1 MTTII
6 ISIMIIA
13 IVAVVIT
20 LLIHMWKV
28 TKAATSG
35 NHKEFMRLTTPY
47 DVAELMAMKDFGTT
61 SEEFEQAWKEVLKVL
76 GGLAT
81 PYDAHLLCEQKMLAE
96 DVTTE
101 EDNL

>member
-1 MTTII
+1 MTTITL
-6 ISIMIIA
+6 SIMIIA
-13 IVAVVIT
+13 VIAVVIT
-20 LLIHMWKV
+20 LLIHIWKV
-28 TKAATSG
+28 IKAATRG
-35 NHKEFMRLTTPY
+35 NHKEFMCLTTPY

-81 PYDAHLLCEQKMLAE
+81 PYDAYLLCEQKMLAE
-96 DVTTE
+96 EVTTE

>member
-1 MTTII
+1 MTKII
-6 ISIMIIA
+6 VFIVGIA
-13 IVAVVIT
+13 AAVMLYCMVALIVRQVKA
-20 LLIHMWKV
+20 LLE
-28 TKAATSG
+28 G

-61 SEEFEQAWKEVLKVL
+61 SQEFEQAWKEVCHVL
-76 GGLAT
+76 EGLAT
-81 PYDAHLLCEQKMLAE
+81 PYDAYLLCEQKMLAE

>member
-28 TKAATSG
+28 TKAVIRGDYKS
-35 NHKEFMRLTTPY
+35 FMRLTTPY
-47 DVAELMAMKDFGTT
+47 DVAELMAMKDFGAT

-81 PYDAHLLCEQKMLAE
+81 PYDAYLLCEQKMLAE
-96 DVTTE
+96 DITTE

>member
-1 MTTII
+1 MTKII
-6 ISIMIIA
+6 VFIVGIAAAVMFYCMIA
-13 IVAVVIT
+13 LTVRQVKA
-20 LLIHMWKV
+20 LLE
-28 TKAATSG
+28 G

-61 SEEFEQAWKEVLKVL
+61 SQEFEQAWKEVCHVL
-76 GGLAT
+76 EGLAT
-81 PYDAHLLCEQKMLAE
+81 PYDAYLLCEQKMLAE

>member
-1 MTTII
+1 MTTVIL
-6 ISIMIIA
+6 SIMIIA

-28 TKAATSG
+28 TKAAICG
-35 NHKEFMRLTTPY
+35 DHKAFMRLTTPY

-61 SEEFEQAWKEVLKVL
+61 SQEFEQAWKEVCRVL
-76 GGLAT
+76 EGLAA
-81 PYDAHLLCEQKMLAE
+81 PYDAYLLCEQKMLAE

>member
-1 MTTII
+1 MATII
-6 ISIMIIA
+6 ISMIIA

-28 TKAATSG
+28 TKAAICG
-35 NHKEFMRLTTPY
+35 DYKEFKRLTTPY
-47 DVAELMAMKDFGTT
+47 DVAELMAMKDFGTS

-81 PYDAHLLCEQKMLAE
+81 PYDAYLLCEQKMLAE